1 MKRITVIVLILLF
14 TQIQLWAADKKYMVT
29 VSVLTKVTVT
39 RNKPCTKKV
48 KVRKDG
54 RWTYIKKRSRC
65 PEEVEVWK
73 RYNLKKIIRADN
85 PKEAREEAKE
95 YYDDEGYRGIR
106 VLKVIR
112 LK

>member
-1 MKRITVIVLILLF
+1 MKRKTAIVLILLF
-14 TQIQLWAADKKYMVT
+14 IQVQLRAADNKYLVT

-39 RNKPCTKKV
+39 RKKPCTKKV

-73 RYNLKKIIRADN
+73 RYNLKKIIKADN
-85 PKEAREEAKE
+85 PREAREEAKE
-95 YYDDEGYRGIR
+95 YYDDEGYRGIKI
-106 VLKVIR
+106 LKVIR